1 MADSLRDLI
10 RDTLHHLQD
19 PLRAK
24 QPLLA
29 SSEERSFFQ
38 QKKGEPRMINQ
49 PAPIVVKSQAPPP
62 PQQEP
67 SPMKKILQKAAPAVK
82 IIEQVPDDTEA
93 KRIAESW
100 KEKVTDAEVVLL
112 VCDTASET
120 LDFLKGLAKG
130 IDQHLAKTKILAG
143 ERLEREKR
151 WDIFLNKNTFRL
163 IIASEGME
171 KLPELMRFY
180 KPESLGKFPL
190 LTLSP
195 ASVYKALEHKALLWK
210 TLCQMLKK

>member
-1 MADSLRDLI
+1 MADPLRDLI

-29 SSEERSFFQ
+29 SPEERSFFQ
-38 QKKGEPRMINQ
+38 QKKVESRMIDQ
-49 PAPIVVKSQAPPP
+49 PAPIVVKSEADPLPKQD
-62 PQQEP
+62 P
-67 SPMKKILQKAAPAVK
+67 SPMKKILQKAAPAIK
-82 IIEQVPDDTEA
+82 IIEQVPDDAEA
-93 KRIAESW
+93 KRIAEGW
-100 KEKVTDAEVVLL
+100 KEKVNDAEVILL
-112 VCDTASET
+112 LCDTTSDT
-120 LDFLKGLAKG
+120 IDFLKGLAKG
-130 IDQHLAKTKILAG
+130 IDQHLAKTKILAA

-180 KPESLGKFPL
+180 NAESLGKFPL

-210 TLCQMLKK
+210 KLCQMLKK

>member
-10 RDTLHHLQD
+10 RDTLQHLQD

-29 SSEERSFFQ
+29 SAEERSFFQ
-38 QKKGEPRMINQ
+38 QKKVEPPPMVNTIVKPQ
-49 PAPIVVKSQAPPP
+49 PAPPPK
-62 PQQEP
+62 QDP
-67 SPMKKILQKAAPAVK
+67 SPMKKMLQKAAPAVK

-93 KRIAESW
+93 KRIAEGW

-112 VCDTASET
+112 LCDTASDT
-120 LDFLKGLAKG
+120 VDFLKGLAKG
-130 IDQHLAKTKILAG
+130 VDQHLAKTKILTA

-151 WDIFLNKNTFRL
+151 WDIFLNKNAFRL
-163 IIASEGME
+163 IIASDGMQ

-180 KPESLGKFPL
+180 NSETGCLGKIPVVA
-190 LTLSP
+190 LSS
-195 ASVYKALEHKALLWK
+195 AAIYKVLEQKALLWK